1 MRQLKVLP
9 SITKR
14 DSESVERY
22 LRDIVKIELLD
33 VNEEHFIGSKARNGD
48 AEAMDRLIKSNLRFV
63 VSVAKSY
70 AGRGLSL
77 CDLISEGNIGLM
89 TAAKRFDPTM
99 GFKFITFAVWWIRQA
114 MVCAIAK
121 QRNAVRLPA
130 NQVAAIAKIKA
141 AGLKLEQKLER
152 TPGIEELAEYT
163 GFTEQ
168 QVAGVMDAGLM
179 HYSLDRTAEGEPGH
193 SLLDILADKSTRGT
207 DHLAMGTSLLADIER
222 IIRRLP
228 KREQKVLMMF
238 YGINGNPPSSL
249 KDMEVVFN
257 LGSERLRQIKDK
269 AQKTLR
275 SKYRV
280 ALADYF

>member
-1 MRQLKVLP
+1 M
-9 SITKR
+9 
-14 DSESVERY
+14 
-22 LRDIVKIELLD
+22 
-33 VNEEHFIGSKARNGD
+33 
-48 AEAMDRLIKSNLRFV
+48 
-63 VSVAKSY
+63 
-70 AGRGLSL
+70 
-77 CDLISEGNIGLM
+77 
-89 TAAKRFDPTM
+89 
-99 GFKFITFAVWWIRQA
+99 
-114 MVCAIAK
+114 
-121 QRNAVRLPA
+121 VRLPI
-130 NQVAAIAKIKA
+130 NQVAAIAKINA

-152 TPGIEELAEYT
+152 AAGVEELAEYT

-168 QVAGVMDAGLM
+168 QVAGFMDAGLK

-193 SLLDILADKSTRGT
+193 SLLDMLADKSTRDT
-207 DHLAMGTSLLADIER
+207 DHLVMGTSLLADLKR

-249 KDMEVVFN
+249 EDMEIEFS

-275 SKYRV
+275 SKYRM